1 MTARELLLL
10 RHRTHTSVQER
21 RAERELFFWTAFTVI
36 KLIVFAVLA
45 AYVVVSLIT
54 GEWPL
59 RDLLLRSL
67 SSG

>member
-1 MTARELLLL
+1 VIARELPLP
-10 RHRTHTSVQER
+10 RHRAHISIQER
-21 RAERELFFWTAFTVI
+21 RAERELFFWTAFTAI

-54 GEWPL
+54 GEWPI

-67 SSG
+67 ASV